1 LTGAGSGWIFALLN
15 RVGSMLAGDLAHGL
29 HFNQMAVD
37 LAMADRRGGPG
48 GGSVPTAVRIQD
60 QTTMTVD
67 RVLLIDPASGAVVG
81 RISRAR

>member
-60 QTTMTVD
+60 RTTMTVS
-67 RVLLIDPASGAVVG
+67 IAYC
-81 RISRAR
+81 